1 MIDEMPPD
9 VKLEALDL
17 QKCWG
22 VWYFSSV
29 RCILSNSV
37 ASPLFQKVGP
47 VHDHPRSM
55 DLAEVQARAKIRAI
69 GASQDAKGMWRIQF
83 MDKARNM
90 LYEYNP
96 DRHNHGTTVFEM
108 AANEEL
114 IGVYGVKDKQSY
126 FTSFGFLVLQTI

>member
-17 QKCWG
+17 QKCKG

-37 ASPLFQKVGP
+37 ASPLLQKIGP
-47 VHDHPRSM
+47 IHDHPRTM
-55 DLAEVQARAKIRAI
+55 QLAQVQARAKIRAI

-83 MDKARNM
+83 MD
-90 LYEYNP
+90 
-96 DRHNHGTTVFEM
+96 
-108 AANEEL
+108 
-114 IGVYGVKDKQSY
+114 
-126 FTSFGFLVLQTI
+126 